1 MSFKN
6 QLQDCYNFSSI
17 VLIVS
22 TLGGWVTPHSLPQNF
37 EIYLKSNDQLNSIAL
52 QYLYLAN
59 QVKSQ
64 LLAKSQQ
71 KNSRHTN
78 LCLSSIFLYQADKQF
93 LLTLTSYFSKT
104 RDGRAG
110 TKIITLFNQT
120 WPNCFIQKSIMI
132 PLKFKHPIVSC

>member
-6 QLQDCYNFSSI
+6 QLQDCYDFSSS
-17 VLIVS
+17 VLIVP

-52 QYLYLAN
+52 QYLYLAS

-71 KNSRHTN
+71 KNSLHTN
-78 LCLSSIFLYQADKQF
+78 QCLSSIFLYPADRQF
-93 LLTLTSYFSKT
+93 LLILTSYFSKT
-104 RDGRAG
+104 PQLRDSVALT
-110 TKIITLFNQT
+110 TKEE
-120 WPNCFIQKSIMI
+120 
-132 PLKFKHPIVSC
+132 LKILKDV